1 MAKASSKEIAAKAA
15 IDETV
20 TMPSEDGGSL
30 AARLAPDGAGAE
42 PAAEA
47 AQQAAARKTEEA
59 GAAKEIAGKSRP
71 ELFGL
76 SELADRFRVVS
87 WRQAALLRYM
97 GWEDGKMVS
106 EDEYRDALKAL
117 EYRRIGGGRK

>member
-1 MAKASSKEIAAKAA
+1 MAKAKETAAKAA

-20 TMPSEDGGSL
+20 TMPSEDG
-30 AARLAPDGAGAE
+30 AGAE

-47 AQQAAARKTEEA
+47 AQAGEAAQQSAAKETEEA
-59 GAAKEIAGKSRP
+59 GAAKESNTRP